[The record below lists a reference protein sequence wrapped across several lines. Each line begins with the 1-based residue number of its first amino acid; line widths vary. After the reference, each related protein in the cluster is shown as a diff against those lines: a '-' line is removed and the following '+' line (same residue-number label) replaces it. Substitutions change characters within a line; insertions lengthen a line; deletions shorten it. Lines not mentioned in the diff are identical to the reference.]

1 MKSEGRN
8 PMKTPALTPDASATQ
23 RSHRAKRELLL
34 PLGLPAELPPDWQ
47 AQALGKLDQLRR
59 QRRSLQLYLD
69 TCVRCGAC
77 ADQCQF
83 FLGTGDPR
91 NMPVA
96 RAELLRKV
104 YRRHFTTGGKLAGR
118 LAGAEDLTDTVLEE
132 WYTYFYQ
139 CSECRRCAVFCPMGI
154 DTAEITSAAREVMAS
169 VGVATKYVTEVVK
182 KAHEIGNN
190 LGIPEAAWRDSCQFL
205 EQEMKEETG
214 KDIRIPV
221 NEVGA
226 EVLLVPPSADLFAN
240 TDTMIGYAKLFHAA
254 GVSWTTSTYASEAGN
269 FGLFLNYEHLQKVN
283 RRLVDA
289 ARQLKVKRL
298 IIGEC
303 GHAWRAAQAFMDTLN
318 GPLDFLESPKPEH
331 ICEFAARLIRRGAL
345 KLNPAANDGQVVT
358 YHDPCN
364 LARAGGLLEEPR
376 EILRAVVKD
385 FREMPADTIRQ
396 KTFCCGAGGGMLAE
410 ELMGVRMQGAKPRV
424 DAFRASGASCLA
436 TPCAICKA
444 QLPVA
449 FQHYAVEAQVVGVT
463 DLLGKALVL

>member
-1 MKSEGRN
+1 VK
-8 PMKTPALTPDASATQ
+8 PPALIPGASGGV
-23 RSHRAKRELLL
+23 RSYRAKKELLT
-34 PLGLPAELPPDWQ
+34 PLGLPAEMPADWK
-47 AQALGKLDQLRR
+47 AVALRKLDDLLR
-59 QRRSLQLYLD
+59 QRRSLKVCLD

-77 ADQCQF
+77 ADKCQF
-83 FLGTGDPR
+83 FLGTGDPN

-104 YRRHFTTGGKLAGR
+104 YRRHFTTSGKLAGR
-118 LAGAEDLTDTVLEE
+118 LAGGEELSEAVLEQ

-139 CSECRRCAVFCPMGI
+139 CSECRRCAVFCPFGI
-154 DTAEITSAAREVMAS
+154 DTAEITAAAREVMAS

-205 EQEMKEETG
+205 EEEMKEETG

-221 NEVGA
+221 NQEGA

-254 GVSWTTSTYASEAGN
+254 GVSWTTSTYASEGGN
-269 FGLFLNYEHLQKVN
+269 FGLFLNYEQLRKVN
-283 RRLVDA
+283 KRIVDA

-298 IIGEC
+298 VMGEC

-318 GPLDFLESPKPEH
+318 GPLDFLESPRPEH
-331 ICEFAARLIRRGAL
+331 ICEFALRVIRRGSL
-345 KLNPAANDGQVVT
+345 RLNKAANDGLSVT

-364 LARAGGLLEEPR
+364 LARAGGLMEEPR
-376 EILRAVVKD
+376 EILRAVVSD
-385 FREMPADTIRQ
+385 FREMRADTIRER
-396 KTFCCGAGGGMLAE
+396 TFCCGAGGGLLAD
-410 ELMGVRMQGAKPRV
+410 ELMDVRMKGAKPRV
-424 DAFRASGASCLA
+424 EAFQASGANCLA

-444 QLPVA
+444 QVPTA
-449 FQHYAVEAQVVGVT
+449 FQHYGVEAPVVGVM
-463 DLLGKALVL
+463 DLLGKAIML

>member
-1 MKSEGRN
+1 MKPPPLIPGASSGQRCH
-8 PMKTPALTPDASATQ
+8 PA
-23 RSHRAKRELLL
+23 RKELLT
-34 PLGLPAELPPDWQ
+34 PLGLPAEMPPDWQ
-47 AQALGKLDQLRR
+47 TTALRKFDELLR
-59 QRRSLQLYLD
+59 QRRSLQLFLD
-69 TCVRCGAC
+69 LCVRCGAC
-77 ADQCQF
+77 ADKCQF
-83 FLGTGDPR
+83 FLGTGDPN

-96 RAELLRKV
+96 RAELMRKV

-118 LAGAEDLTDTVLEE
+118 LDGAEALTKQVLEQ

-139 CSECRRCAVFCPMGI
+139 CSECRRCAVFCPFGI

-190 LGIPEAAWRDSCQFL
+190 LGIPEAAWRDSCLFL
-205 EQEMKEETG
+205 EEEMKEETG
-214 KDIRIPV
+214 VDIRIPV
-221 NEVGA
+221 NQVGA

-269 FGLFLNYEHLQKVN
+269 FGLFLNYEQLQKVN

-289 ARQLKVKRL
+289 ARQLKVRRL
-298 IIGEC
+298 VIGEC
-303 GHAWRAAQAFMDTLN
+303 GHAWRAAQAFMDTMN
-318 GPLDFLESPKPEH
+318 GPLDFLESPRPEH
-331 ICEFAARLIRRGAL
+331 ICEFALRVIRRGGL
-345 KLNPAANDGQVVT
+345 RLNKAANDGQSVT

-364 LARAGGLLEEPR
+364 LARAGALIEEPR
-376 EILRAVVKD
+376 EILRAVVND

-396 KTFCCGAGGGMLAE
+396 RTFCCGAGGGLLTD
-410 ELMGVRMQGAKPRV
+410 ELMDVRMKGAKPRV
-424 DAFRASGASCLA
+424 EAFQASGANCLA

-449 FQHYAVEAQVVGVT
+449 FQHYGVEAQVVGVM
-463 DLLGKALVL
+463 DLLGKAMVL

>member
-1 MKSEGRN
+1 MKA
-8 PMKTPALTPDASATQ
+8 PALAPGASASR
-23 RSHRAKRELLL
+23 RSYAAKKALLT
-34 PLGLPAELPPDWQ
+34 PLGLPAERPSDWQ
-47 AQALGKLDQLRR
+47 SAAVHKLDELLG
-59 QRRSLQLYLD
+59 QRRSLRLSLD
-69 TCVRCGAC
+69 LCVRCGAC
-77 ADQCQF
+77 ADKCQF
-83 FLGTGDPR
+83 FLGTGDPN

-104 YRRHFTTGGKLAGR
+104 YRRHCTASGKLAGR
-118 LAGAEDLTDTVLEE
+118 LAGAEALTEPVLDQ

-139 CSECRRCAVFCPMGI
+139 CSECRRCAVFCPFGI
-154 DTAEITSAAREVMAS
+154 DTAEVTAAAREVMAS
-169 VGVATKYVTEVVK
+169 IGVATKYVTEVVK

-214 KDIRIPV
+214 RDIRIPV
-221 NEVGA
+221 NEQGA

-254 GVSWTTSTYASEAGN
+254 GISWTTSTYASEGGN

-298 IIGEC
+298 VMGEC

-318 GPLDFLESPKPEH
+318 GPLDFLESPCPEH
-331 ICEFAARLIRRGAL
+331 ICEFAVRIFRLGGLR
-345 KLNPAANDGQVVT
+345 LNKAANDGQKVT

-364 LARAGGLLEEPR
+364 LARAGGLTEEPR
-376 EILRAVVKD
+376 EILRAVVTD
-385 FREMPADTIRQ
+385 FREMAADTIRER
-396 KTFCCGAGGGMLAE
+396 TFCCGAGGGLLAD
-410 ELMGVRMQGAKPRV
+410 ELMDVRMKGAKPRV
-424 DAFRASGASCLA
+424 EAFQATGANCLA

-444 QLPVA
+444 QLPAA
-449 FQHYAVEAQVVGVT
+449 FQHYGVEAPVVGVM
-463 DLLGKALVL
+463 DLLGKAIVI